1 MTRALVI
8 VDVQNDF
15 CEGGS
20 LAVAGGS
27 ATAGKITRYLRE
39 HGQEYGHLVAS
50 RDYHIAPGSHFSD
63 NPDFYRTWP
72 PHCVTGTPGAQFHP
86 AFDVSLV
93 EAVFSKGEY
102 TAAYS
107 AFEGADE
114 AGTPL
119 ADWLRGHGAD
129 AVDVA
134 GIATDFC
141 VHATSIDAV
150 RAGFATRVLLDLTAG
165 VNPDS
170 TRAAMT
176 EMREA
181 GAELTGEPVLAPWES
196 TL

>member
-1 MTRALVI
+1 MI

-20 LAVAGGS
+20 LAVAGGA
-27 ATAGKITRYLRE
+27 ATAGMITRYLRE
-39 HGQEYGHLVAS
+39 HGREYDQVVAS
-50 RDYHIAPGSHFSD
+50 CDYHIAPGSHFSD
-63 NPDFYRTWP
+63 NPDFSHSWP
-72 PHCVTGTPGAQFHP
+72 PHCVAGTPGAEFHP
-86 AFDVSLV
+86 AFDNTLV
-93 EAVFSKGEY
+93 GTVFSKGEY

-107 AFEGADE
+107 AFEGGDD

-134 GIATDFC
+134 GIATDYC
-141 VHATSIDAV
+141 VYATSIDAV

-165 VNPDS
+165 VDPAT
-170 TRAAMT
+170 TRAAMA
-176 EMREA
+176 ELREA
-181 GAELTGEPVLAPWES
+181 GAELAGQPVLAPGEG